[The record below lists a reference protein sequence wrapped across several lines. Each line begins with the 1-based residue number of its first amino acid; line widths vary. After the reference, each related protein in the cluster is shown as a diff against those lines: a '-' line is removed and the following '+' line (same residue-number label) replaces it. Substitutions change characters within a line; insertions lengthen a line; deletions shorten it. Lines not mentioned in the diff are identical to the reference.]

1 MTVDDVAKLLAG
13 FRLRYG
19 TERQLQ
25 DDVERA
31 LEAERIPFIRECRTS
46 TGPIDFLV
54 EGAIGVECKIA
65 GGASQVL
72 PQLQRYAAEPQIAGI
87 VLVTSRPTH
96 RFGVETLGGV
106 PFRTLWIAGNL

>member
-1 MTVDDVAKLLAG
+1 MNVHELSTLLNSY
-13 FRLRYG
+13 RLRYG

-31 LEAERIPFIRECRTS
+31 LEAERIPFIRECRTF

-72 PQLQRYAAEPQIAGI
+72 PQLLRYAAEPNIGGI

-96 RFGVETLGGV
+96 RFSVETLGGV